1 MIISRDAD
9 FLSQANMYLCRMNAD
24 IRVIT
29 LSDPSKIEETL
40 EASLPVDG
48 FVCDHNPPK
57 TDAFEIFQA
66 RVKKKDF
73 RPFIITTSKEDET
86 IISRAYEQKIDYV
99 VVRDRPI
106 MNLYLDFTSK
116 IVVAVE
122 AWRIKREREVNERRL
137 KALVRVAS
145 MHNFSFHEILFYV
158 LEEFVAFGKQEIID
172 KLASELLKELFFEE
186 TGTFEPDTIGKDL
199 MTKAIKGRFGLDYS
213 CRITLNKPII
223 GIGAP
228 VAAYYPQVA
237 EKFDC
242 ELILPKYAEVGNAVG
257 AITGSIVESMDI
269 LIRPKPG
276 ENAVNDPKCFLFAPF
291 GRMEFETVTEAVD
304 YAEKK
309 ASEILLDMVISE
321 GAENP
326 KLEMERIDRKYEFG
340 SGYGADALLETH
352 VKVSAVGKPK
362 QFRPMEKTSYYSD
375 LKQAWDV

>member
-1 MIISRDAD
+1 
-9 FLSQANMYLCRMNAD
+9 
-24 IRVIT
+24 
-29 LSDPSKIEETL
+29 
-40 EASLPVDG
+40 
-48 FVCDHNPPK
+48 
-57 TDAFEIFQA
+57 
-66 RVKKKDF
+66 
-73 RPFIITTSKEDET
+73 
-86 IISRAYEQKIDYV
+86 
-99 VVRDRPI
+99 
-106 MNLYLDFTSK
+106 
-116 IVVAVE
+116 
-122 AWRIKREREVNERRL
+122 
-137 KALVRVAS
+137 
-145 MHNFSFHEILFYV
+145 
-158 LEEFVAFGKQEIID
+158 
-172 KLASELLKELFFEE
+172 LASELLKELFFEE